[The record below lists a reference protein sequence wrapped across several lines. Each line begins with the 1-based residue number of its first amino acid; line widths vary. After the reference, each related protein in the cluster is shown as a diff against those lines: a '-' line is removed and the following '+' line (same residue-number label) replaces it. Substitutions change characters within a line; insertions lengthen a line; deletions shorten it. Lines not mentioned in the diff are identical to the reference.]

1 VVFGSQISTRQRGVN
16 SAPDRP
22 LLQPKPLIQWADS
35 CSDTLALS
43 LISNKNTIKI
53 IVAPGIQLVVSYR

>member
-22 LLQPKPLIQWADS
+22 LPRPKPLIQRADS
-35 CSDTLALS
+35 WPSTLALS

-53 IVAPGIQLVVSYR
+53 IVIHGIQLVVSYR